1 METEGLRFSFY
12 IQEGTV
18 LIMSTHSSVI
28 LFQGDSIT
36 DGGRSRNDD
45 PNHFLGHGY
54 AYLISSKLGVEL
66 AAKQP
71 TFYNRGISGDRA
83 SDLYARWNEDTF
95 SLKPDLIS
103 ILIGVNDA
111 WRTMNGE
118 PSGVTDRLGR
128 AYRHL
133 LEETREVMPNT
144 GLILMEPFI
153 LKTGATVE
161 LWDTWQ
167 ERIGQYQN
175 LVRELASE
183 FGAVWVPLQQTF
195 NDALEQ
201 ADAAYWLWDGVHP
214 TAAGHELIARQWL
227 SVVQNSPLAI
237 G

>member
-1 METEGLRFSFY
+1 
-12 IQEGTV
+12 
-18 LIMSTHSSVI
+18 MSTSPSVI

-54 AYLISSKLGVEL
+54 AYLISSRLGAEL
-66 AAKQP
+66 AEKQP
-71 TFYNRGISGDRA
+71 TFYNRGVSGDRA

-111 WRTMNGE
+111 WRIMNNE

-133 LEETREVMPNT
+133 LEETREVLPNT
-144 GLILMEPFI
+144 GLVLMEPFI
-153 LKTGATVE
+153 LKTGATVDK
-161 LWDTWQ
+161 WDAWQ
-167 ERIGQYQN
+167 EKIGQYQH
-175 LVRELASE
+175 LVRELADE
-183 FGAVWVPLQQTF
+183 FDAVFVPLQDVL
-195 NDALEQ
+195 NQ
-201 ADAAYWLWDGVHP
+201 ATEKAEASYWLWDGVHP

-227 SVVQNSPLAI
+227 SVVQDSKLKI
-237 G
+237 Q